1 MGCLDILPHSCQ
13 SPSEMP
19 FSISHCAV
27 PTMFWPEEEHS
38 ATKRTLALLFSKDG
52 DKRANSTSIVFNILG
67 AVYASKFTRCLLS
80 FPFPVW
86 IHSPIGSN
94 FIINTSEELLS
105 HAWLFLL
112 EANHRIFESWCWKIS
127 QFKCSRIRCSKKIN
141 CEEFTSDLL
150 AWLPTPNHTETRN
163 HPSLTEPLSR
173 QEIVPV

>member
-1 MGCLDILPHSCQ
+1 MYIKAIGCLDILPHSCQ

-19 FSISHCAV
+19 APFLTVQCPPCSDQKRN
-27 PTMFWPEEEHS
+27 TS

-94 FIINTSEELLS
+94 FIINTSEEFLS

-141 CEEFTSDLL
+141 CDEFTSDLL

-163 HPSLTEPLSR
+163 HPSLTEPLS
-173 QEIVPV
+173 VC